1 MDNIKNEI
9 DVKFKNIEKLLKN
22 ELIGQ
27 DLYIK
32 NLITYI
38 KEKTVKNEKGVLIL
52 VGEKDTGKKT
62 SIRILIEEMYKEKLI
77 ESDNINEI
85 NLDTYNFKLGY
96 NAFLSDLHDR
106 LKSKCYGRYSS
117 CYIRSLF

>member
-62 SIRILIEEMYKEKLI
+62 SIRILMEEMYKEKLNQI
-77 ESDNINEI
+77 LIP
-85 NLDTYNFKLGY
+85 
-96 NAFLSDLHDR
+96 
-106 LKSKCYGRYSS
+106 
-117 CYIRSLF
+117 